1 MIEKVSSYLSYQGHG
16 MIERYP
22 KNLNISY
29 VASHEMRHAVHNEL
43 TALAKNVDVEQDISY
58 KLSISGGKLIALQ
71 GVTEAKFK
79 KDKDPSLSSA
89 AISQI
94 NPDNFSKSKDEM
106 RAYLEVIRLNRIK
119 DNYEGKLRDIK
130 RGTGIKNEAEIISN
144 LDISKGS
151 DSEGADLKP
160 QTLSDTSLRSE
171 MERLRLKN
179 EIKLIDDR
187 IGDVEESRVIN
198 DLAQGSSSGDKTD
211 ESGDT
216 NVENDNRKDFIKIR
230 GGISETVANS
240 FWFMRREVPGVI
252 LFDGA
257 ASAIKTRDTLKE
269 LETVSPNNSPIVDK
283 INFGSSFLNL
293 KGMNFD
299 DLSNHLIELSNSSS
313 RLSKRDS
320 LNIHKGSSAN
330 SDAIDISAGVGSPDG
345 EYQIQVHQLASAQQ
359 IVSDES
365 SDPYKSLSLSGSF
378 TINGYSISVTSSDS
392 LNDIKDKINFGED
405 TNKNGGLDLSED
417 LNKNGSI
424 DSFFIKGVKSD
435 SSYLNSISIYED
447 MNSNGMLDTSE
458 DINDNSR
465 LDGGS
470 NRINI
475 RASIERN
482 RLILTSTLY
491 GDKKISLTDT
501 DGILLSLGFFE
512 LDGRGIAV
520 QKEQQLLSNGE
531 NLNKEPQK
539 AVVSVNDIK
548 YEKNTNTISD
558 IISDTTINLKKS
570 SSSGIT
576 ITISSDVTKAL
587 GNIKGFVDSF
597 NKTLRFINDQ
607 IASDKML
614 NKDEKVQNIRN
625 NMVHNA
631 NDEIMTD
638 DGSNHISQIGIEK
651 NKAERKNVNQLSLT
665 NLLLNL
671 RDQIA
676 NHTAKGG
683 NSIYSNLD
691 EIGITSIEN
700 DTLNIN
706 EDRLRESLKNN
717 SKDVYKI
724 LSGTGDS
731 ITSRIGKQIESALNP
746 KTGTIRFRKD
756 VIDYY
761 TKNQNVVRNFLK
773 VKEDISKTKIE
784 GRIKSTAVSK
794 VA

>member
-22 KNLNISY
+22 KDLNISY
-29 VASHEMRHAVHNEL
+29 VASHELRHAVHNEL
-43 TALAKNVDVEQDISY
+43 TALAKNEDVKQDISY
-58 KLSISGGKLIALQ
+58 KLSISNGKMIALQ
-71 GVTEAKFK
+71 GVTEAEFK
-79 KDKDPSLSSA
+79 KDKNPSPSPA

-94 NPDNFSKSKDEM
+94 NPDNFSKDKDEI
-106 RAYLEVIRLNRIK
+106 RAYLEVTRLNRIK
-119 DNYEGKLRDIK
+119 DNYENKIREIK
-130 RGTGIKNEAEIISN
+130 RGAGIKNGTEIISN
-144 LDISKGS
+144 LDVSKDS

-160 QTLSDTSLRSE
+160 QTLSDTSLRSK

-187 IGDVEESRVIN
+187 IGDVEDRRVIN
-198 DLAQGSSSGDKTD
+198 KLAQGSSSGDKTH

-216 NVENDNRKDFIKIR
+216 NVEKKNKKDFINIR
-230 GGISETVANS
+230 GNNSETIANS

-252 LFDGA
+252 LFDNA

-269 LETVSPNNSPIVDK
+269 LENVSPNNSPIVDK

-299 DLSNHLIELSNSSS
+299 DLASHLAEFSNSSS
-313 RLSKRDS
+313 SLSERES
-320 LNIHKGSSAN
+320 LNIHKGVSVN
-330 SDAIDISAGVGSPDG
+330 SDSIDISVGAGSHDG

-359 IVSDES
+359 IVSNES
-365 SDPYKSLSLSGSF
+365 SDPFKSLSLSGSF

-392 LNDIKDKINFGED
+392 LNDIKDKINYGED
-405 TNKNGGLDLSED
+405 TNKNGGVDLSED
-417 LNKNGSI
+417 LNKNGNI
-424 DSFFIKGVKSD
+424 DSFFIKGVRSD
-435 SSYLNSISIYED
+435 GIYLNNISIFED
-447 MNSNGMLDTSE
+447 KNSNRQLDSSE
-458 DINDNSR
+458 DINNNER

-470 NRINI
+470 SKINV

-501 DGILLSLGFFE
+501 DGILLSLGFFK
-512 LDGRGIAV
+512 LDGRGVSV

-539 AVVSVNDIK
+539 AIVSVNDIK

-558 IISDTTINLKKS
+558 IISDATINLKKS

-576 ITISSDVTKAL
+576 VTISSDVTQAL

-614 NKDEKVQNIRN
+614 NKDEKVQIIRN

-631 NDEIMTD
+631 NDEIMSD

-651 NKAERKNVNQLSLT
+651 NKSERRNVNQLSLT

-717 SKDVYKI
+717 SNDVYKI
-724 LSGTGDS
+724 LSGSGDS
-731 ITSRIGKQIESALNP
+731 ITYRIGKQMESALNP

-761 TKNQNVVRNFLK
+761 TKNQNIVRDFLK
-773 VKEDISKTKIE
+773 AKEDISKTKIE
-784 GRIKSTAVSK
+784 GRIKSTALSK

>member
-43 TALAKNVDVEQDISY
+43 TALAKNMDVEQDISY
-58 KLSISGGKLIALQ
+58 KLSISDGKLIALQ

-79 KDKDPSLSSA
+79 KDKDPSPSPA
-89 AISQI
+89 H
-94 NPDNFSKSKDEM
+94 KSYMQDDM

-119 DNYEGKLRDIK
+119 DNYEGKLREIK
-130 RGTGIKNEAEIISN
+130 RRTGIKNETGTISN
-144 LDISKGS
+144 SDISEGS
-151 DSEGADLKP
+151 DTEGADLKP

-171 MERLRLKN
+171 RERLRLKN

-187 IGDVEESRVIN
+187 IGDVEGKNVDNEI
-198 DLAQGSSSGDKTD
+198 AQKGGSEGEIQELSNSNT
-211 ESGDT
+211 E
-216 NVENDNRKDFIKIR
+216 KDFIKIR

-313 RLSKRDS
+313 RLSKRDN
-320 LNIHKGSSAN
+320 LNIHKGNSAN
-330 SDAIDISAGVGSPDG
+330 SDVIDISVGFGSPD
-345 EYQIQVHQLASAQQ
+345 EKYQIQVHQLASAQQ

-378 TINGYSISVTSSDS
+378 TVNGYSISVTSSDS
-392 LNDIKDKINFGED
+392 LNDIKDKINYGED

-424 DSFFIKGVKSD
+424 DSFFIKGVKSG
-435 SSYLNSISIYED
+435 SFYLNSISIYED
-447 MNSNGMLDTSE
+447 VNSNGMLDTSE

-470 NRINI
+470 NKINV

-512 LDGRGIAV
+512 LNGRGVSV

-539 AVVSVNDIK
+539 AVVSINDIK
-548 YEKNTNTISD
+548 YEKNTNSISD
-558 IISDTTINLKKS
+558 IIQDATITLKKS

-576 ITISSDVTKAL
+576 VTISSDVTKAL

-631 NDEIMTD
+631 NNEIMSD

-651 NKAERKNVNQLSLT
+651 NNAERKNVNQLSLK

-717 SKDVYKI
+717 SNDVYKI
-724 LSGTGDS
+724 LSGSGDS
-731 ITSRIGKQIESALNP
+731 ITSRIGKQMESALNP
-746 KTGTIRFRKD
+746 KTGTIKFRKD

>member
-1 MIEKVSSYLSYQGHG
+1 

-22 KNLNISY
+22 KDLNISY
-29 VASHEMRHAVHNEL
+29 VASHELRHANHNEL
-43 TALAKNVDVEQDISY
+43 TALAKNEDVKQDISY
-58 KLSISGGKLIALQ
+58 KLSISNGKMIALQ
-71 GVTEAKFK
+71 GVTEAEFK
-79 KDKDPSLSSA
+79 KDKNPSPSPSD
-89 AISQI
+89 ISQT
-94 NPDNFSKSKDEM
+94 NSGNFSKDKDEI

-130 RGTGIKNEAEIISN
+130 RGAGVKNDTETSSN
-144 LDISKGS
+144 SDI
-151 DSEGADLKP
+151 SEGANSEGVDLKP
-160 QTLSDTSLRSE
+160 QNLSDTSVRSE
-171 MERLRLKN
+171 MEKLRLKN

-187 IGDVEESRVIN
+187 IGDVKDKRIN
-198 DLAQGSSSGDKTD
+198 NKLAQGSSSGDKTQ
-211 ESGDT
+211 ESDNT
-216 NVENDNRKDFIKIR
+216 KVEKENKKDFINIR
-230 GGISETVANS
+230 GNNSETIANS

-269 LETVSPNNSPIVDK
+269 LENVSPNDSPIVDK

-299 DLSNHLIELSNSSS
+299 GLASHLTELSNSSS
-313 RLSKRDS
+313 SLSKRES

-330 SDAIDISAGVGSPDG
+330 SDAVDISARFGSPDG
-345 EYQIQVHQLASAQQ
+345 EYKIQVHQLATAQQ
-359 IVSDES
+359 IVSNES
-365 SDPYKSLSLSGSF
+365 SDPFKSLGLSGSF
-378 TINGYSISVTSSDS
+378 TINGYSISVTPSDS
-392 LNDIKDKINFGED
+392 LNDIKDKINYGED
-405 TNKNGGLDLSED
+405 TNKNGRLDLSED
-417 LNKNGSI
+417 LNKNGKI

-435 SSYLNSISIYED
+435 GIYLNSISIFED
-447 MNSNGMLDTSE
+447 INSNRQLDPSE
-458 DINDNSR
+458 DINNNGR

-470 NRINI
+470 DKINVK
-475 RASIERN
+475 ASIERN

-491 GDKKISLTDT
+491 GDNKISLTDT
-501 DGILLSLGFFE
+501 DGILLSLGFFK
-512 LDGRGIAV
+512 LDGRGVSV

-539 AVVSVNDIK
+539 ALVSANGVK
-548 YEKNTNTISD
+548 YEKNTNSISD
-558 IISDTTINLKKS
+558 LISDATINLKKS
-570 SSSGIT
+570 SSSEIT
-576 ITISSDVTKAL
+576 VSISFDVTQAL

-597 NKTLRFINDQ
+597 NKALRFINDQ

-625 NMVHNA
+625 NLVHNA
-631 NDEIMTD
+631 NDEIMSN
-638 DGSNHISQIGIEK
+638 DGTNHISQIGIEK
-651 NKAERKNVNQLSLT
+651 NKNERRYINQLSLT
-665 NLLLNL
+665 NLLSNL
-671 RDQIA
+671 KEQFA
-676 NHTAKGG
+676 SKGG

-691 EIGITSIEN
+691 EIGITSLEN

-717 SKDVYKI
+717 SNDVYKI
-724 LSGTGDS
+724 LSGSGDS
-731 ITSRIGKQIESALNP
+731 ITYRIGKQVESALNP

-773 VKEDISKTKIE
+773 AKEDISKTNIE
-784 GRIKSTAVSK
+784 SRIKSTAVSK

>member
-22 KNLNISY
+22 KDLNISY
-29 VASHEMRHAVHNEL
+29 VASHEMRHAVNNEL
-43 TALAKNVDVEQDISY
+43 TALAKNENVKQDISY
-58 KLSISGGKLIALQ
+58 KLSISGGKLIAIQ
-71 GVTEAKFK
+71 GVTEAEFK
-79 KDKDPSLSSA
+79 KDKNPSPSPA

-94 NPDNFSKSKDEM
+94 NPDNFSKDKDEIK
-106 RAYLEVIRLNRIK
+106 AYLEVTRLNRIK
-119 DNYEGKLRDIK
+119 DNYENKIREIK
-130 RGTGIKNEAEIISN
+130 RGAGINNETETISN
-144 LDISKGS
+144 
-151 DSEGADLKP
+151 SEGTNSEAVDLKP
-160 QTLSDTSLRSE
+160 QIISDTSLRNE

-187 IGDVEESRVIN
+187 IGDVKNSRVIN
-198 DLAQGSSSGDKTD
+198 GLAQGNSSGDKTH

-216 NVENDNRKDFIKIR
+216 NVEKKNKKDFINIR
-230 GGISETVANS
+230 GNNSETIANS
-240 FWFMRREVPGVI
+240 LWFMRREVPGVI

-257 ASAIKTRDTLKE
+257 ASAIKTMDTLKE
-269 LETVSPNNSPIVDK
+269 LENVSSNNSPIIDK

-299 DLSNHLIELSNSSS
+299 DLTSHLAELSNSSS
-313 RLSKRDS
+313 SLSKTDS

-330 SDAIDISAGVGSPDG
+330 SDSVDISVGFGSPDG
-345 EYQIQVHQLASAQQ
+345 EYQILVHQLASAQQ
-359 IVSDES
+359 IVSNES
-365 SDPYKSLSLSGSF
+365 SDPFKSLGLSGSF
-378 TINGYSISVTSSDS
+378 TINGYLISVTSSDS

-405 TNKNGGLDLSED
+405 TNKNGVLDLSED
-417 LNKNGSI
+417 LNKNGII

-435 SSYLNSISIYED
+435 GLYLNSISIFED
-447 MNSNGMLDTSE
+447 VNSNRQLDPSE
-458 DINDNSR
+458 DINNNER

-470 NRINI
+470 SKINVI
-475 RASIERN
+475 SSIERN
-482 RLILTSTLY
+482 RLILTSTSY

-501 DGILLSLGFFE
+501 DGILLSLGFFK
-512 LDGRGIAV
+512 LDGKGISL

-539 AVVSVNDIK
+539 AIVSVNDIK
-548 YEKNTNTISD
+548 YEKNTNSIID
-558 IISDTTINLKKS
+558 IISDATINLKKS

-576 ITISSDVTKAL
+576 VTISSDVTQAL

-607 IASDKML
+607 IASDRML

-625 NMVHNA
+625 NIVHNA
-631 NDEIMTD
+631 NDEIISN
-638 DGSNHISQIGIEK
+638 DGTNHISQIGIEK
-651 NKAERKNVNQLSLT
+651 NKSERRYINQLSLT
-665 NLLLNL
+665 NLLSNL
-671 RDQIA
+671 KEQFA
-676 NHTAKGG
+676 SKGG

-724 LSGTGDS
+724 LSGSGDS
-731 ITSRIGKQIESALNP
+731 ITYRIGKQMESALNP

-773 VKEDISKTKIE
+773 AKEDISKTKIE

>member
-22 KNLNISY
+22 KDLNISY

-43 TALAKNVDVEQDISY
+43 TALAKNMDVEQDISY
-58 KLSISGGKLIALQ
+58 KLSISGGKLIAME

-79 KDKDPSLSSA
+79 KDKDPSPSPA
-89 AISQI
+89 H
-94 NPDNFSKSKDEM
+94 KSYMQDDM

-119 DNYEGKLRDIK
+119 DNYEDKLRDIK
-130 RGTGIKNEAEIISN
+130 RGAGIKNEADIN
-144 LDISKGS
+144 LDISEGS
-151 DSEGADLKP
+151 GTEGADLKP

-198 DLAQGSSSGDKTD
+198 DLAQGSSSGGKTD

-216 NVENDNRKDFIKIR
+216 NAENDNRKDFIKIR

-269 LETVSPNNSPIVDK
+269 LETVSPNNSPILDK
-283 INFGSSFLNL
+283 INFGSRFLNL

-299 DLSNHLIELSNSSS
+299 DLASHLIELNNNSS

-320 LNIHKGSSAN
+320 LNIHKGSSTN
-330 SDAIDISAGVGSPDG
+330 SDSIDISAGFGSPDG
-345 EYQIQVHQLASAQQ
+345 EYKIQVHQLATAQQ
-359 IVSDES
+359 IVSNEF
-365 SDPYKSLSLSGSF
+365 SDPYKSLSFSGSF
-378 TINGYSISVTSSDS
+378 TINGYSISVTLSDS
-392 LNDIKDKINFGED
+392 MNDIKDKINYGED

-417 LNKNGSI
+417 LNKNGRI

-435 SSYLNSISIYED
+435 GVYLSNISIFED
-447 MNSNGMLDTSE
+447 VNSNSTLDPTE
-458 DINDNSR
+458 DTNNNER

-470 NRINI
+470 SKINI
-475 RASIERN
+475 TASIERN
-482 RLILTSTLY
+482 RLILASTLY
-491 GDKKISLTDT
+491 GDKEIQLTDT

-512 LDGRGIAV
+512 LNGKGVSV

-531 NLNKEPQK
+531 NLNKGYQK
-539 AVVSVNDIK
+539 AIVSVNDIK
-548 YEKNTNTISD
+548 YEKKTNTITD
-558 IISDTTINLKKS
+558 IISDATITLKKS

-576 ITISSDVTKAL
+576 VTISSDVKQAL

-597 NKTLRFINDQ
+597 NKTLRFINEQ
-607 IASDKML
+607 ISSDKML

-625 NMVHNA
+625 NIVHNA
-631 NDEIMTD
+631 NDEIISN
-638 DGSNHISQIGIEK
+638 DGTNHISQIGIEK
-651 NKAERKNVNQLSLT
+651 NKSERRYINQLSLT
-665 NLLLNL
+665 NLLNNL
-671 RDQIA
+671 KEQFA
-676 NHTAKGG
+676 SKGG

-706 EDRLRESLKNN
+706 EDRLKESLKNN
-717 SKDVYKI
+717 SSDVYKI
-724 LSGTGDS
+724 LSGAADS
-731 ITSRIGKQIESALNP
+731 ITSRIGKQMESALNP

-773 VKEDISKTKIE
+773 AKEDISKTKIE
-784 GRIKSTAVSK
+784 GRTKSTAVSK

>member
-1 MIEKVSSYLSYQGHG
+1 

-22 KNLNISY
+22 KDLNISY
-29 VASHEMRHAVHNEL
+29 VASHEMRHAVNNEL
-43 TALAKNVDVEQDISY
+43 TALAKNENVKQDISY

-79 KDKDPSLSSA
+79 KDKDPSPSPA
-89 AISQI
+89 VISQI
-94 NPDNFSKSKDEM
+94 NPDNFSKDKDEI
-106 RAYLEVIRLNRIK
+106 RTYLEVTRLNHIK
-119 DNYEGKLRDIK
+119 DNYEGKLREIK
-130 RGTGIKNEAEIISN
+130 RGAGIKNETEIISN
-144 LDISKGS
+144 LDISEGTN
-151 DSEGADLKP
+151 SEAVDLKP
-160 QTLSDTSLRSE
+160 QTISDTSLRNE
-171 MERLRLKN
+171 MEILRLKN

-187 IGDVEESRVIN
+187 IGDVEDRKLIN
-198 DLAQGSSSGDKTD
+198 ELAQDNSLTDKTH

-216 NVENDNRKDFIKIR
+216 NVEKKNKKDFIKIR
-230 GGISETVANS
+230 GGISETIANS
-240 FWFMRREVPGVI
+240 FWFMRRDVPGI
-252 LFDGA
+252 TLFDNA

-299 DLSNHLIELSNSSS
+299 DLASHLAELSNNSSS
-313 RLSKRDS
+313 LSKRDS

-330 SDAIDISAGVGSPDG
+330 SDSVDIRVGVGSPDG
-345 EYQIQVHQLASAQQ
+345 KYQIQVHQLASAQQ

-378 TINGYSISVTSSDS
+378 TINGYSISITLSDS
-392 LNDIKDKINFGED
+392 LNDIKDKINYGED
-405 TNKNGGLDLSED
+405 INKNGGLDLSED

-435 SSYLNSISIYED
+435 GQYLNNISIFED
-447 MNSNGMLDTSE
+447 VNSNSTLDQSE
-458 DINDNSR
+458 DTNNNER

-470 NRINI
+470 SKINVI
-475 RASIERN
+475 ASIERN

-501 DGILLSLGFFE
+501 DGILLSLGFFK
-512 LDGRGIAV
+512 LDGRGV
-520 QKEQQLLSNGE
+520 SVPKEQQLLSNGE

-539 AVVSVNDIK
+539 AIVSKNDIK

-576 ITISSDVTKAL
+576 VTISSDITKAL
-587 GNIKGFVDSF
+587 NNIKDFVESF
-597 NKTLRFINDQ
+597 NKALRFINEQ
-607 IASDKML
+607 ISSDKML

-625 NMVHNA
+625 NIVHNA
-631 NDEIMTD
+631 NDEIISN
-638 DGSNHISQIGIEK
+638 DGTNHISQIGIEK
-651 NKAERKNVNQLSLT
+651 NKSERRNINQLSLT
-665 NLLLNL
+665 NLLSNL
-671 RDQIA
+671 KEQFA
-676 NHTAKGG
+676 SKGG

-706 EDRLRESLKNN
+706 EDRLKESLKNN
-717 SKDVYKI
+717 TNDVYKI
-724 LSGTGDS
+724 LSGAADS
-731 ITSRIGKQIESALNP
+731 ITSRIGKQMESALNP

-761 TKNQNVVRNFLK
+761 IKNQNIVNIFLK
-773 VKEDISKTKIE
+773 GKEDISKARIE
-784 GRIKSTAVSK
+784 NRIKSTAISK